1 MFLQKIYTIQGD
13 ADTLTRL
20 RIRFVQALATVSSL
34 LGIVG
39 FFANLAFLDV
49 SDLVPVMVVGIFTIV
64 SLALLVQA
72 NRSTRIPGLIL
83 VVILLFSTYAI
94 PNSVYLLLGMA
105 TLIAVAV
112 LGNNWQYALVNVL
125 VYARGLLVIVPV
137 VLAARE
143 AGTALPAEFAAT
155 VTAIMALGVASF
167 FTRYFIAKVEQTA
180 INSLKAA
187 QVLAGAAE
195 IGQELGKITQQ
206 DQLLRRAIEMVS
218 QRFDLYHVQVFLL
231 DEEGKQARLVAS
243 TGAVGQRLFERQHS
257 LAVGSRSVIGT
268 VTAQKRTVIARSTD
282 KVYYR
287 NELLPNTEAECA
299 IPIMDGSY
307 VIGALD
313 MQSRDVNAFIP
324 EVVNALEV
332 VANLLGTGIRNARLF
347 SEQGRAAEE
356 NKRLFLQAENNLREA
371 QRLNQQLTRQGWDQF
386 LGDRQGLQG
395 VAVGE
400 AEIERGVAWSPTLE
414 KASLNREPVVEMR
427 DGQRVIAVPMI
438 VGNEVIGA
446 IEVETDE
453 DASNQEVT
461 EMVGAIA
468 QRLAVSLDK
477 ARLFEETQ
485 EQASREQRINQIV
498 AQYQTVGNVDE
509 LLRITLQELG
519 ESLGAEHGA
528 IRLSAVPTLH
538 VNGEKQA

>member
-1 MFLQKIYTIQGD
+1 MFLQKIYAIQGE

-34 LGIVG
+34 LGIIG
-39 FFANLAFLDV
+39 LFANLAFLDV
-49 SDLVPVMVVGIFTIV
+49 SNLTPLIITTVYTLI
-64 SLALLVQA
+64 SLALLMRA
-72 NRSTRIPGLIL
+72 NRSTRLPGLIL

-94 PNSVYLLLGMA
+94 PNSIYILLGMA

-112 LGNNWQYALVNVL
+112 LGNNWQYALVNLL
-125 VYARGLLVIVPV
+125 VYGRGLLVIVP
-137 VLAARE
+137 AIISAQQTE
-143 AGTALPAEFAAT
+143 APLSSEVAAT
-155 VTAIMALGVASF
+155 VTAIMALGVSSF
-167 FTRYFIAKVEQTA
+167 FTRYFIAKVEETA

-187 QVLAGAAE
+187 QALSGAAE
-195 IGQELGKITQQ
+195 IGQELGRITQQ
-206 DQLLRRAIEMVS
+206 DQLLRRAIELVS

-231 DEEGKQARLVAS
+231 DDEGKQARLVAS

-313 MQSRDVNAFIP
+313 TQSRDVQAFIP

-332 VANLLGTGIRNARLF
+332 VANLLGTSIRNARLF
-347 SEQGRAAEE
+347 SDQGRAAEE

-386 LGDRQGLQG
+386 LGGRQTLQG
-395 VAVGE
+395 ISVADE
-400 AEIERGVAWSPTLE
+400 TLERDVQWSPMLE
-414 KASLNREPVVEMR
+414 KASLNREPVMEMR

-446 IEVETDE
+446 IEVETDD
-453 DASNQEVT
+453 DASNTEVAD
-461 EMVGAIA
+461 MVGAIA

-485 EQASREQRINQIV
+485 DQASREQRINQIV

-509 LLRITLQELG
+509 LLRITLQELS

-528 IRLSAVPTLH
+528 IRLGAVPTLQ